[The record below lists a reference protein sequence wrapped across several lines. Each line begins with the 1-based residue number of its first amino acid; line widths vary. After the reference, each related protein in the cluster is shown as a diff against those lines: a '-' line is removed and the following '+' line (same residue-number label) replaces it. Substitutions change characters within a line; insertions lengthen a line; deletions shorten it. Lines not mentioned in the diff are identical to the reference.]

1 MRIRQA
7 GVALALAVLLSAVTV
22 SGCASDAA
30 EEPVAPP
37 AAGESAEPG
46 TGSGSS
52 ADKSP
57 ASDAEQLTRSKC
69 SSCHP
74 YAQVESAKKDRAG
87 WESTVDRMIQQNG
100 AVISSSERDT
110 IIRYLTARDE

>member
-7 GVALALAVLLSAVTV
+7 GLALVLAVLLGAVAV
-22 SGCASDAA
+22 SGCASEAA

-37 AAGESAEPG
+37 AAEESADPG
-46 TGSGSS
+46 TESGG
-52 ADKSP
+52 AAERPP

-74 YAQVESAKKDRAG
+74 YAQVENAKKDRAG